1 MPRRFHNFLEMNV
14 IFALVTVLSL
24 AILIFT
30 DPETVLAAMMNGGTK
45 ALELSL
51 KMAVIYAVW
60 FGIFEVLK
68 RTGLSEKIA
77 KLLKPVNRFLFG
89 SIPEEA
95 GGLIALNMSANILGV
110 SGATTPF
117 GIKATHALLNQKE
130 DYTHAV
136 QMFFVINATSIQLI
150 PASIISLRTS
160 LGSANPSD
168 ILLPTILATL
178 LSTVVGVLLMK
189 VFRKRKQP

>member
-1 MPRRFHNFLEMNV
+1 MPRRFHNFLGMNV

-68 RTGLSEKIA
+68 RTGLAEKIA

-150 PASIISLRTS
+150 PASISLRTS

-189 VFRKRKQP
+189 VFRKRKKP

>member
-1 MPRRFHNFLEMNV
+1 
-14 IFALVTVLSL
+14 
-24 AILIFT
+24 
-30 DPETVLAAMMNGGTK
+30 
-45 ALELSL
+45 
-51 KMAVIYAVW
+51 
-60 FGIFEVLK
+60 
-68 RTGLSEKIA
+68 
-77 KLLKPVNRFLFG
+77 
-89 SIPEEA
+89 
-95 GGLIALNMSANILGV
+95 MSANILGV

>member
-1 MPRRFHNFLEMNV
+1 MNV

-30 DPETVLAAMMNGGTK
+30 DPETMLAAMMNGGTK

-68 RTGLSEKIA
+68 RTGLAEKIA

-189 VFRKRKQP
+189 VFRKRKKP

>member
-1 MPRRFHNFLEMNV
+1 MRFHNFLEMNA
-14 IFALVTVLSL
+14 IFGAVTVLSL
-24 AILIFT
+24 AILIVI
-30 DPETVLAAMMNGGTK
+30 DPEGALAAMMNGGTK
-45 ALELSL
+45 AVELSVR
-51 KMAVIYAVW
+51 MTVIYAVW

-68 RTGLSEKIA
+68 KTGLSEKIA

-89 SIPEEA
+89 PVPEEA
-95 GGLIALNMSANILGV
+95 GSYIALNMSANILGV
-110 SGATTPF
+110 SGATTPM
-117 GIKATHALLNQKE
+117 GIKATQALLSSKDA

-160 LGSANPSD
+160 LGSENPSD

-189 VFRKRKQP
+189 IFRKKGK